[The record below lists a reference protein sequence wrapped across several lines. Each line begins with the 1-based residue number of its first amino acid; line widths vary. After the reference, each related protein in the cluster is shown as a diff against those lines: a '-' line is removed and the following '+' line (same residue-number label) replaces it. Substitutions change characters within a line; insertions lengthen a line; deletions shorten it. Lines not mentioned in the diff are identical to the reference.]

1 MEQTNQYIK
10 QFPDLMKGKKILYV
24 HGFGSSGQSGTVTR
38 IREVLPKAEVIA
50 PDLPIEPQEALTLL
64 KETCE
69 REHPDLIIGTSM
81 GGMYAEMLYG
91 YDRILVN
98 PALEMGET
106 MKEHGMIG
114 AQHFSNPR
122 ADGQQ
127 DFMVTKTLVKAY
139 KEITQL
145 CFNGLNDEE
154 QQRVFGLFGDE
165 DTTVNTFD
173 LFHEHY
179 KQAISFHGE
188 HRMNDQSFMHAVMPV
203 VRWIDDRQEGR
214 ERPIVYIGMDTL
226 KDSWD
231 KPLSSSQ
238 KTIRRLLETYQ
249 LFFVAEA
256 PQEAQHY
263 ADTVKGL
270 EQYINVPAWGHT
282 VFTNQRELLYGDYFV
297 GKEADWKGMATHIE
311 FGSDSFKTWDEVATY
326 FERLGGQ

>member
-1 MEQTNQYIK
+1 MKIIMYLCGMEQTNQYIK

-122 ADGQQ
+122 VDGQQ

-139 KEITQL
+139 KEVTQL
-145 CFNGLNDEE
+145 CFNGVNDEE

-179 KQAISFHGE
+179 RQAICFHGE

-263 ADTVKGL
+263 ADTVKWL
-270 EQYINVPAWGHT
+270 EQYISLDRKSV
-282 VFTNQRELLYGDYFV
+282 V
-297 GKEADWKGMATHIE
+297 
-311 FGSDSFKTWDEVATY
+311 
-326 FERLGGQ
+326 